1 MSKILV
7 VDDEPTIVELIEES
21 LHIEG
26 YETSRAYSGEEAL
39 EALAKDP
46 PDLVLL
52 DLMLPGMDGYE
63 VCRQM
68 QKDVRLSQIPVIM
81 LTAKSAVADKVTGYQ
96 KGADDY
102 ITKPF
107 DTEELLVRVRAQL
120 HHLYHDQMN
129 ELTCCRAARRWKP
142 LSPAAPRTPTN
153 RWSIIYVD
161 IEHFTVYN
169 EVYSYLEGDEMIKMA
184 GKVLRDVVGQRGQ
197 HGDFVGHMGGDNFV
211 VVTTPGAHRRRSC
224 HWPRPASTPPS
235 PDFYS
240 PTDRKQGY
248 VVSIN
253 HEGNL
258 CQTPLAS
265 LSFDVVDNDPAA
277 ADAEPLAEGA
287 GVH

>member
-26 YETSRAYSGEEAL
+26 YDTNRAYSGEEAL
-39 EALAKDP
+39 EQLAKDP

-81 LTAKSAVADKVTGYQ
+81 LTAKSAVADKVAGYQ

-120 HHLYHDQMN
+120 HHLYHEQIND
-129 ELTCCRAARRWKP
+129 LTGLPGSEAVEAEITRRTQHPDEAW
-142 LSPAAPRTPTN
+142 A
-153 RWSIIYVD
+153 IIYVD
-161 IEHFTVYN
+161 IERFTVYN

-184 GKVLRDVVGQRGQ
+184 AKVLRDVVGSVGNP
-197 HGDFVGHMGGDNFV
+197 GDFVGHVGGDNFAI
-211 VVTTPGAHRRRSC
+211 VTTP
-224 HWPRPASTPPS
+224 PRTARIMQLAQARFDAAV

-240 PTDRKQGY
+240 PTDRNQGY

-265 LSFDVVDNDPAA
+265 LSFDVVLNDPA
-277 ADAEPLAEGA
+277 EEGA
-287 GVH
+287 DSVAEYTNPVH

>member
-39 EALAKDP
+39 DALAKDP

-81 LTAKSAVADKVTGYQ
+81 LTAKSAVADKVSGYQ

-120 HHLYHDQMN
+120 HHLYHDRVS
-129 ELTCCRAARRWKP
+129 ELTALPGSEAVEAAITRRT
-142 LSPAAPRTPTN
+142 AAPNVTDLLRQLDL
-153 RWSIIYVD
+153 RAISGSASSQWSDLALYTALQLFQAQGADLAFSITAAGTLAY
-161 IEHFTVYN
+161 
-169 EVYSYLEGDEMIKMA
+169 EVRFASPE
-184 GKVLRDVVGQRGQ
+184 
-197 HGDFVGHMGGDNFV
+197 
-211 VVTTPGAHRRRSC
+211 AH
-224 HWPRPASTPPS
+224 
-235 PDFYS
+235 
-240 PTDRKQGY
+240 
-248 VVSIN
+248 
-253 HEGNL
+253 
-258 CQTPLAS
+258 
-265 LSFDVVDNDPAA
+265 
-277 ADAEPLAEGA
+277 
-287 GVH
+287 

>member
-26 YETSRAYSGEEAL
+26 YDTNRAYSGEEAL
-39 EALAKDP
+39 EQLAKDP

-81 LTAKSAVADKVTGYQ
+81 LTAKSAVADKVAGYQ

-120 HHLYHDQMN
+120 HHLYHEQISD
-129 ELTCCRAARRWKP
+129 LTSLPGSEAVEAEITRRTQHPEEPW
-142 LSPAAPRTPTN
+142 A
-153 RWSIIYVD
+153 IIYVD
-161 IEHFTVYN
+161 IERFTVYN
-169 EVYSYLEGDEMIKMA
+169 EVYSYLEGDEMIKMGA
-184 GKVLRDVVGQRGQ
+184 KVLRDVVGSVGNT
-197 HGDFVGHMGGDNFV
+197 GDFVGHVGGDNFAI
-211 VVTTPGAHRRRSC
+211 VTTP
-224 HWPRPASTPPS
+224 PRTARIMQLAQARFDAAV

-240 PTDRKQGY
+240 PTDRNQGY

-258 CQTPLAS
+258 CQTPLAN
-265 LSFDVVDNDPAA
+265 LSFDVVINDPA
-277 ADAEPLAEGA
+277 DEGA
-287 GVH
+287 DTVAEYTNPVH

>member
-21 LHIEG
+21 LRMDG
-26 YETSRAYSGEEAL
+26 FETTRAYSGEEAL
-39 EALAKDP
+39 EALGKDP

-81 LTAKSAVADKVTGYQ
+81 LTAKSAVADKVAGYQ

-107 DTEELLVRVRAQL
+107 DAEELLVRVRAQL
-120 HHLYHDQMN
+120 HHLYHETTN
-129 ELTCCRAARRWKP
+129 ELTGLPGSAAVENAIDRRTAVP
-142 LSPAAPRTPTN
+142 SEP
-153 RWSIIYVD
+153 WSIIYID
-161 IEHFTVYN
+161 IENFTVYN

-184 GKVLRDVVGQRGQ
+184 AAAIREAVEG
-197 HGDFVGHMGGDNFV
+197 HGSATDFVGHMGGDNFV
-211 VVTTPGAHRRRSC
+211 VVSVPERTPAIC
-224 HWPRPASTPPS
+224 QAASERF
-235 PDFYS
+235 DALVAEFYS
-240 PTDRKQGY
+240 PTDRNQGY

-253 HEGNL
+253 HEGSL
-258 CQTPLAS
+258 VQTPVAR
-265 LSFDVVDNDPAA
+265 LSYDIVDNDPQSEVARA
-277 ADAEPLAEGA
+277 TDIPA
-287 GVH
+287 VH

>member
-21 LHIEG
+21 LRMDG
-26 YETSRAYSGEEAL
+26 FETTRAYSGEEAL
-39 EALAKDP
+39 EALSKDP

-81 LTAKSAVADKVTGYQ
+81 LTAKSAVADRVAGYQ

-107 DTEELLVRVRAQL
+107 DAEELLVRVRAQL
-120 HHLYHDQMN
+120 HHLYHENTN
-129 ELTCCRAARRWKP
+129 ELTALPGSAAVENAIDRRTAHP
-142 LSPAAPRTPTN
+142 DEP
-153 RWSIIYVD
+153 WSIVYID
-161 IEHFTVYN
+161 IENFTVYN

-184 GKVLRDVVGQRGQ
+184 GGVIRDVVAAEGAPT
-197 HGDFVGHMGGDNFV
+197 DFVGHMGGDNFV
-211 VVTTPGAHRRRSC
+211 IVTVPARSAAICQAAAAEFSRRV
-224 HWPRPASTPPS
+224 

-240 PTDRKQGY
+240 PTDRNQGY

-258 CQTPLAS
+258 VQTPMAR
-265 LSFDVVDNDPAA
+265 LSFDIVDNDPQADPA
-277 ADAEPLAEGA
+277 RPADAPA
-287 GVH
+287 VH

>member
-26 YETSRAYSGEEAL
+26 YDTSRAYSGEEAL
-39 EALAKDP
+39 EQLAKDP

-81 LTAKSAVADKVTGYQ
+81 LTAKSAVADKVAGYQ

-120 HHLYHDQMN
+120 HHLYHDQIS
-129 ELTCCRAARRWKP
+129 ELTAMPGSEAVEAEITRRTQRP
-142 LSPAAPRTPTN
+142 DEP
-153 RWSIIYVD
+153 WSIIYVD
-161 IEHFTVYN
+161 VERFTVYN

-184 GKVLRDVVGQRGQ
+184 AKVLRDVVASVGN
-197 HGDFVGHMGGDNFV
+197 HGDFVGHIGGDNFAV
-211 VVTTPGAHRRRSC
+211 ITTPDRTARIIQLAQARFD
-224 HWPRPASTPPS
+224 AAV

-240 PTDRKQGY
+240 PTDRNQGY

-265 LSFDVVDNDPAA
+265 LSFDVVDNDPAESDV
-277 ADAEPLAEGA
+277 DAVAEFSNP
-287 GVH
+287 VH

>member
-81 LTAKSAVADKVTGYQ
+81 LPAKSAVADKVAGYE

-120 HHLYHDQMN
+120 HHLYHEQIS
-129 ELTCCRAARRWKP
+129 ELTGLPGSEAVEAEITRRTQHP
-142 LSPAAPRTPTN
+142 QDP
-153 RWSIIYVD
+153 WSIIYVD
-161 IEHFTVYN
+161 VERFTVYN
-169 EVYSYLEGDEMIKMA
+169 EVYSYLEGDEMIKMTA
-184 GKVLRDVVGQRGQ
+184 KVLRDVVGSVGN
-197 HGDFVGHMGGDNFV
+197 HSDLVGHIGGDNFAV
-211 VVTTPGAHRRRSC
+211 ITTPDHTAEIMKLAQARFD
-224 HWPRPASTPPS
+224 AAV
-235 PDFYS
+235 PDF
-240 PTDRKQGY
+240 
-248 VVSIN
+248 
-253 HEGNL
+253 
-258 CQTPLAS
+258 
-265 LSFDVVDNDPAA
+265 
-277 ADAEPLAEGA
+277 
-287 GVH
+287 

>member
-21 LHIEG
+21 LRIEG

-39 EALAKDP
+39 ETLAKDP

-81 LTAKSAVADKVTGYQ
+81 LTAKSAVADKVAGYQ

-120 HHLYHDQMN
+120 HHLYHEQIN
-129 ELTCCRAARRWKP
+129 ELTGLPGSEAVENAIDRRTAIP
-142 LSPAAPRTPTN
+142 DEP
-153 RWSIIYVD
+153 WSIIYVD
-161 IEHFTVYN
+161 IERFTVYN

-184 GKVLRDVVGQRGQ
+184 AQGVRDVV
-197 HGDFVGHMGGDNFV
+197 
-211 VVTTPGAHRRRSC
+211 AAA
-224 HWPRPASTPPS
+224 RPA
-235 PDFYS
+235 
-240 PTDRKQGY
+240 DRLRGP
-248 VVSIN
+248 
-253 HEGNL
+253 HGRR
-258 CQTPLAS
+258 
-265 LSFDVVDNDPAA
+265 
-277 ADAEPLAEGA
+277 
-287 GVH
+287 

>member
-21 LHIEG
+21 LRMDG
-26 YETSRAYSGEEAL
+26 FETARAYSGEEAL
-39 EALAKDP
+39 ETLAKDP

-81 LTAKSAVADKVTGYQ
+81 LTAKSAVTDRVAGYQ

-107 DTEELLVRVRAQL
+107 DAEELLVRVRAQL
-120 HHLYHDQMN
+120 HHLYHEDTN
-129 ELTCCRAARRWKP
+129 ELTGLPGSAAVEHAIERRTSHP
-142 LSPAAPRTPTN
+142 DDD
-153 RWSIIYVD
+153 WSLVYIDV
-161 IEHFTVYN
+161 ENFTVYN
-169 EVYSYLEGDEMIKMA
+169 EVYSYLEGDEMIKVA
-184 GKVLRDVVGQRGQ
+184 GQAIRDAVVQQGQDS
-197 HGDFVGHMGGDNFV
+197 DFVGHMGGDNFV
-211 VVTTPGAHRRRSC
+211 VVTTPDRTAAICQAAAERFDGLV
-224 HWPRPASTPPS
+224 

-240 PTDRKQGY
+240 PTDRNQGY
-248 VVSIN
+248 VVSIS

-258 CQTPLAS
+258 VQTPLAR
-265 LSFDVVDNDPAA
+265 LSFDIVDNDPN
-277 ADAEPLAEGA
+277 ADHTPAPDAPA
-287 GVH
+287 VH

>member
-26 YETSRAYSGEEAL
+26 YDTTRAYSGEEAL
-39 EALAKDP
+39 EQLAKDP

-81 LTAKSAVADKVTGYQ
+81 LTAKSAVADKVAGYE

-120 HHLYHDQMN
+120 HHLYHEQISD
-129 ELTCCRAARRWKP
+129 LTGLPGSEAVEAEITRRTQHP
-142 LSPAAPRTPTN
+142 EEP
-153 RWSIIYVD
+153 WSIIYVD
-161 IEHFTVYN
+161 IERFTVYN

-184 GKVLRDVVGQRGQ
+184 GKVLRDVVASVGN
-197 HGDFVGHMGGDNFV
+197 HGDFVGHIGGDNFAII
-211 VVTTPGAHRRRSC
+211 TTP
-224 HWPRPASTPPS
+224 PRTARIMQLAQARFDAAV

-240 PTDRKQGY
+240 PTDRNQGY

-265 LSFDVVDNDPAA
+265 LSFDVVDNDPAEEG
-277 ADAEPLAEGA
+277 ADAVTEYTNP
-287 GVH
+287 VH

>member
-21 LHIEG
+21 LRMDG
-26 YETSRAYSGEEAL
+26 FETARAYSGEEAL
-39 EALAKDP
+39 ETLAKDP

-81 LTAKSAVADKVTGYQ
+81 LTAKSAMTDRVAGYQ

-107 DTEELLVRVRAQL
+107 DAEELLVRVRAQL
-120 HHLYHDQMN
+120 HHLYHEDTN
-129 ELTCCRAARRWKP
+129 ELTGLPGSAAVEH
-142 LSPAAPRTPTN
+142 AIEQRTAQPDES
-153 RWSIIYVD
+153 WSLVYID
-161 IEHFTVYN
+161 IENFTVYN

-184 GKVLRDVVGQRGQ
+184 SQVVREAVTERGNSD
-197 HGDFVGHMGGDNFV
+197 DFVGHMGGDNFV
-211 VVTTPGAHRRRSC
+211 VVTTPERTAGVCQAATERFDGLV
-224 HWPRPASTPPS
+224 A
-235 PDFYS
+235 DFYS
-240 PTDRKQGY
+240 PTDRNQGY
-248 VVSIN
+248 VVSIS

-258 CQTPLAS
+258 VQTPLAR
-265 LSFDVVDNDPAA
+265 LSFDIVDNDPHAA
-277 ADAEPLAEGA
+277 QNPAPDAPEI
-287 GVH
+287 H

>member
-21 LHIEG
+21 LRMDG
-26 YETSRAYSGEEAL
+26 FDTTRAYSGEEAL
-39 EALAKDP
+39 EALGKDP

-81 LTAKSAVADKVTGYQ
+81 LTAKSAVSDRVAGYQ

-107 DTEELLVRVRAQL
+107 DAEELLVRVRAQL
-120 HHLYHDQMN
+120 HHLYHESTN
-129 ELTCCRAARRWKP
+129 ELTGLPGSAAVENAIDRRTAHP
-142 LSPAAPRTPTN
+142 DEP
-153 RWSIIYVD
+153 WSIIYID
-161 IEHFTVYN
+161 IENFTVYN

-184 GKVLRDVVGQRGQ
+184 AQVIREAVSSAGTAT
-197 HGDFVGHMGGDNFV
+197 DFVGHMGGDNFV
-211 VVTTPGAHRRRSC
+211 VVTTPATTATIC
-224 HWPRPASTPPS
+224 QTASERFDS
-235 PDFYS
+235 LVADFYS
-240 PTDRKQGY
+240 PTDRNQGY

-258 CQTPLAS
+258 VQTPLAR
-265 LSFDVVDNDPAA
+265 LSYDIVDNDPQARPSES
-277 ADAEPLAEGA
+277 AEA
-287 GVH
+287 VH

>member
-1 MSKILV
+1 MSRILV

-26 YETSRAYSGEEAL
+26 YDTSRAYSGEEAL
-39 EALAKDP
+39 DLLAKDP

-68 QKDVRLSQIPVIM
+68 QKDVRLSQIPVVM
-81 LTAKSAVADKVTGYQ
+81 LTAKSAVVDKVTGYQ

-120 HHLYHDQMN
+120 HHLYHDPLN
-129 ELTCCRAARRWKP
+129 ELTNLPGSEAVEREITRRTA
-142 LSPAAPRTPTN
+142 SPQDPWT
-153 RWSIIYVD
+153 IIYVD
-161 IEHFTVYN
+161 IERFTVYN

-184 GKVLRDVVGQRGQ
+184 AKVLRDVAGSVGNP
-197 HGDFVGHMGGDNFV
+197 HDFVGHMGGDNFV
-211 VVTTPGAHRRRSC
+211 IITTPDRTARILQLAQARFD
-224 HWPRPASTPPS
+224 AAV
-235 PDFYS
+235 PDYYS
-240 PTDRKQGY
+240 PTDRNQGY

-258 CQTPLAS
+258 CQTPLAT
-265 LSFDVVDNDPAA
+265 LSFDVVDNDAEQAPAEIP
-277 ADAEPLAEGA
+277 AEPAEPI
-287 GVH
+287 H

>member
-21 LHIEG
+21 LRMDG
-26 YETSRAYSGEEAL
+26 FETARAYSGEEAL
-39 EALAKDP
+39 EALGKDP

-81 LTAKSAVADKVTGYQ
+81 LTAKSAVTDRVAGYQ

-107 DTEELLVRVRAQL
+107 DAEELLVRVRAQL
-120 HHLYHDQMN
+120 HHLYHENTN
-129 ELTCCRAARRWKP
+129 ELTGLPGSAAVENAIDRRTANP
-142 LSPAAPRTPTN
+142 DEP
-153 RWSIIYVD
+153 WSIIYVD
-161 IEHFTVYN
+161 IENFTVYN

-184 GKVLRDVVGQRGQ
+184 AQVIKDAVAQ
-197 HGDFVGHMGGDNFV
+197 HGSPTDFVGHMGGDNFV
-211 VVTTPGAHRRRSC
+211 IVTLPAHTGDIC
-224 HWPRPASTPPS
+224 QTATAHFDETV

-240 PTDRKQGY
+240 PTDRNQGY

-258 CQTPLAS
+258 VQTPLAAFS
-265 LSFDVVDNDPAA
+265 YDVVDNDPQADKEPA
-277 ADAEPLAEGA
+277 ADAPA
-287 GVH
+287 VH

>member
-21 LHIEG
+21 LRMDG
-26 YETSRAYSGEEAL
+26 FDTARAYSGEEAL
-39 EALAKDP
+39 DALSKDP

-81 LTAKSAVADKVTGYQ
+81 LTAKSAVGDRVAGYQ

-107 DTEELLVRVRAQL
+107 DAEELLVRVRAQL
-120 HHLYHDQMN
+120 HHLYHENTN
-129 ELTCCRAARRWKP
+129 ELTGLPGSASVENAIDRRTALP
-142 LSPAAPRTPTN
+142 DEP
-153 RWSIIYVD
+153 WSIIYID
-161 IEHFTVYN
+161 IENFTVYN
-169 EVYSYLEGDEMIKMA
+169 EVYSYLEGDEMIKSA
-184 GKVLRDVVGQRGQ
+184 AQVVRDAVEAQGGPT
-197 HGDFVGHMGGDNFV
+197 DFVGHMGGDNFV
-211 VVTTPGAHRRRSC
+211 IVTVPDRSAAICRAAGARFD
-224 HWPRPASTPPS
+224 ALVT
-235 PDFYS
+235 DFYS
-240 PTDRKQGY
+240 PTDRSQGY

-258 CQTPLAS
+258 VQTPLAC
-265 LSFDVVDNDPAA
+265 LSYDVVDNDPQGEQANASAA
-277 ADAEPLAEGA
+277 
-287 GVH
+287 VH